1 VMKEHERCLA
11 GVHDLTLEGFVVRVN
26 LPQQKNY
33 QRNYQDD
40 DPRARCEFRNHL
52 NNRDHRCSN
61 RAESVEEGFP
71 LPALGLLPE
80 PVDNHPR
87 L

>member
-1 VMKEHERCLA
+1 MKEHERCLA

-40 DPRARCEFRNHL
+40 DPGA
-52 NNRDHRCSN
+52 
-61 RAESVEEGFP
+61 P
-71 LPALGLLPE
+71 L
-80 PVDNHPR
+80 
-87 L
+87 